1 MGSSGRDNYV
11 CLDCGATHH
20 HKGKCSQCGGPLK
33 ADRLMTEDD
42 YDRLFEK
49 MKGVQN
55 D

>member
-33 ADRLMTEDD
+33 ADRLMTEED
-42 YDRLFEK
+42 YDRLLERIK
-49 MKGVQN
+49 EGDN
-55 D
+55 